1 MSATNLK
8 GVGIEFHILQSFPVT
23 CLNRDDV
30 GAPKSALVGG
40 VPRARVSSQCWKRQV
55 RLALHDLGLSTG
67 IRTKRV
73 ADMVADACLRLGAS
87 ADQAR
92 ACGDAIGAALTD
104 DTLFFIASQEVER
117 LAAYAA
123 EKGFVLPLEQGKSKK
138 GGKGKKA
145 DENAGGKAELPEKE
159 KAQLRKCLSFAKSA
173 ADGLDIALFGRMVA
187 QEPALNVQAAA
198 AFAHALSTHKV
209 VNEVEF
215 FTALDD
221 YVRLVKSDD
230 VARASSHMGTLEY
243 NAATY
248 YRYISLDLGQ
258 LWDNLGGDDIPA
270 AVDAFVKALYL
281 AVPAAR
287 QSTQSGACPW
297 DYARILV
304 RRGQRMQ
311 LSFEKPV
318 RSDAD
323 GGWLAPSVK
332 ALDEGLARQERL
344 AGSLYGKLADITYGG
359 ENAVSI
365 DEVREALRAT
375 VTELAESAQ

>member
-92 ACGDAIGAALTD
+92 ACGDAIGASLTD

-344 AGSLYGKLADITYGG
+344 AGSLYGNLADITYGG